1 MWLEIQYI
9 DSLQPSFPS
18 PFFYYTGAFPLNAIT
33 LGNNM
38 LDMTQQNDSD
48 GQSAGPPPRIKT
60 VGFRLLAATPPLVV
74 AIFVRE
80 LGNISEVAGTVGII
94 ITLVFPALLNLR
106 SRTRMKEIFQLDS
119 ARTYYS
125 NELSRK
131 RYGPV
136 NLIIGLVLF
145 FYILVNLLI
154 S

>member
-1 MWLEIQYI
+1 M
-9 DSLQPSFPS
+9 
-18 PFFYYTGAFPLNAIT
+18 NAIT

-38 LDMTQQNDSD
+38 LDMGNTQQNDSD

-60 VGFRLLAATPPLVV
+60 VGFRLLAAIPPLI
-74 AIFVRE
+74 AAFFLRD
-80 LGNISEVAGTVGII
+80 LGRISEYAGTVGII

-106 SRTRMKEIFQLDS
+106 SRTRMKELFQLDS

-136 NLIIGLVLF
+136 NLIIGLGLF
-145 FYILVNLLI
+145 FYILVNLLME
-154 S
+154 